1 MPDRPHAQR
10 LTASNDHATST
21 QPGVYTDERDSSH
34 PIGATMVPWRDTAHL
49 GPSATEEATDRSRA
63 EPDSPFVREEL
74 AALGLSEIL
83 PENKT
88 PRPLARVDISG
99 VSESWAGL
107 GAEFERIASTE
118 HSTRQLEQLA
128 MRAVDRLS
136 TDLDRRH

>member
-1 MPDRPHAQR
+1 
-10 LTASNDHATST
+10 
-21 QPGVYTDERDSSH
+21 
-34 PIGATMVPWRDTAHL
+34 MVPWRDTAHL

-88 PRPLARVDISG
+88 PRPLARVDKSG